1 MLRCRENP
9 AQHPA
14 GRNGALPMAKRQDY
28 GLTSEGRRHDHEG
41 TNKKQRRFETILA
54 ELRRNGSISVEE
66 LSAALEVSV
75 VTIRRDL
82 DELEQQGVLNR
93 THGGAV
99 PGHPAFYEPFKNNRS
114 FMEQVTR
121 LAEEKRRIG
130 QAAAQMIGS
139 GETIA
144 ITPGTTTAEI
154 IRVLPLNANITV
166 VTNTVN
172 IAMELSKRKDIDVYV
187 IGGHLR
193 GDWFS
198 LVGGNAARDLD
209 HLLIHTLFVGA
220 DGLDAEWGA
229 SCHNAE
235 EADLNARLLSRAR
248 RRIAVV
254 DHTKLGK
261 VANWRIC
268 DTSSIHS
275 IVTDT
280 GATDEMLAPFEA
292 REIPVLRV

>member
-1 MLRCRENP
+1 MLRFRENL
-9 AQHPA
+9 AHHFA
-14 GRNGALPMAKRQDY
+14 GSNGAFPMTKEK
-28 GLTSEGRRHDHEG
+28 GPGVSGERHQPERKG
-41 TNKKQRRFETILA
+41 GSKKQRRFEKILS
-54 ELRRNGSISVEE
+54 ELRRSGSISVEE

-99 PGHPAFYEPFKNNRS
+99 PGHPAFYEPFKHNRS

-130 QAAAQMIGS
+130 QAAAQMIGP

-172 IAMELSKRKDIDVYV
+172 IAMELSKRKDIAVYV

-198 LVGGNAARDLD
+198 LVGGTAAQNLD
-209 HLLIHTLFVGA
+209 HLLIHTLFIGA

-235 EADLNARLLSRAR
+235 EAVLNAALLSRSR

-268 DTSSIHS
+268 GVGSIQG

-280 GATDEMLAPFEA
+280 GATDEMIAPFEA
-292 REIPVLRV
+292 REIPVTRV

>member
-1 MLRCRENP
+1 MRKEKDPGLSGESHKPDRE
-9 AQHPA
+9 
-14 GRNGALPMAKRQDY
+14 GG
-28 GLTSEGRRHDHEG
+28 
-41 TNKKQRRFETILA
+41 NKKQRRIEKILS
-54 ELRRNGSISVEE
+54 ELRTNGSISVEE

-99 PGHPAFYEPFKNNRS
+99 HGHPAFYEPFKNNRS

-121 LAEEKRRIG
+121 FAEEKRRIG
-130 QAAAQMIGS
+130 QAAAQMIS
-139 GETIA
+139 AGETIA
-144 ITPGTTTAEI
+144 ITPGTTTSEI
-154 IRVLPLNANITV
+154 IRVLPLNSNITV

-198 LVGGNAARDLD
+198 LVGGSAIQNLD
-209 HLLIHTLFVGA
+209 NLLIHTFFVGA

-235 EADLNARLLSRAR
+235 EAELNAALLGRAR

-261 VANWRIC
+261 VTNWRIC
-268 DTSSIHS
+268 ASDSLQGV
-275 IVTDT
+275 VTDI
-280 GATDEMLAPFEA
+280 GATDEMIAPFEA
-292 REIPVLRV
+292 RQISVMRV